1 MGPSRLRV
9 SSGTEPPAFLDLSAF
24 VPNSSEWPSSR
35 DRPRE
40 QCWSAGLL
48 ALAGLVHE
56 VDGQV
61 PAQRGGVR
69 GLCCTAPAT
78 SDVKA
83 DNFQS
88 ENGLGLWSAAG
99 PPMVDV
105 VSDHPQLH
113 CTTAFQCDCGIRAR
127 FCLVLGAEGGQL

>member
-1 MGPSRLRV
+1 MSMGPSRLRV

-56 VDGQV
+56 V
-61 PAQRGGVR
+61 GG
-69 GLCCTAPAT
+69 LPLL
-78 SDVKA
+78 
-83 DNFQS
+83 FP
-88 ENGLGLWSAAG
+88 LGL
-99 PPMVDV
+99 V
-105 VSDHPQLH
+105 
-113 CTTAFQCDCGIRAR
+113 R
-127 FCLVLGAEGGQL
+127 FELQIHA